1 MRDTSDLL
9 AYRIFVTVCV
19 KVERINQGSDLQKI
33 HLRDKTGGKLDAL
46 ATVLFHTWQGTVGL
60 QPKSTEQEGRTETM
74 GVARS
79 P

>member
-46 ATVLFHTWQGTVGL
+46 TTVLFYTWQGITFHS
-60 QPKSTEQEGRTETM
+60 KSPVQEGHTETM

>member
-46 ATVLFHTWQGTVGL
+46 TTVLFLTWQGITF
-60 QPKSTEQEGRTETM
+60 QPKSSVQEGHTEAM

>member
-46 ATVLFHTWQGTVGL
+46 TTVLFHTWQGITF
-60 QPKSTEQEGRTETM
+60 QPKSPVQEGHTETM

-79 P
+79 T

>member
-19 KVERINQGSDLQKI
+19 KVERINQGTDLQKI

-46 ATVLFHTWQGTVGL
+46 ATVLIHTWQGITFK
-60 QPKSTEQEGRTETM
+60 PKSPVQEGCTETM